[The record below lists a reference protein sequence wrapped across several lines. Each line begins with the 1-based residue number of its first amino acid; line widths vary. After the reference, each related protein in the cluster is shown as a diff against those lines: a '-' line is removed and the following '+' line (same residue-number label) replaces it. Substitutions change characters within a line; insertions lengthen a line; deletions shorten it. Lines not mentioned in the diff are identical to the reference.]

1 MPSAKVAKPRPV
13 HEVRLGRIKAAVWA
27 NETETGV
34 RHNVTVGRLYVDP
47 DTNKWT
53 QTASFGRDDIPL
65 VIKVLDRA
73 HNWIFE
79 QRQESNG
86 QVNGKSQTD
95 ESDDDADD
103 MVDDEAGAEAREEAP
118 ATIPF

>member
-13 HEVRLGRIKAAVWA
+13 REIRLGRVKAAVWA
-27 NETETGV
+27 NETEIGL
-34 RHNVTVGRLYVDP
+34 RHNVTVSRLFVDP
-47 DTNKWT
+47 KTGDWS
-53 QTASFGRDDIPL
+53 QTASFGRDDLPL
-65 VIKVLDRA
+65 LIKVLDRA
-73 HNWIFE
+73 HTWIFE
-79 QRQESNG
+79 QRQEANG

-95 ESDDDADD
+95 ESDD